1 MRPPPPVSE
10 PCCSEMLT
18 PNAFP
23 TSAGIFRGLT
33 MCQELPATA
42 QCDWEISG
50 QARAVPH
57 QDSSQTAVLVPVPEA
72 WPCPDPDAPPSCG
85 VWEGSCC
92 HGPSIW
98 CVGVAHCV
106 YPLPWAPSTEHAAP
120 LHEAALLSFRKEQE
134 PHVDLS
140 PPPGPPLAG
149 PVLAP
154 RTSLKAIG
162 ITL

>member
-1 MRPPPPVSE
+1 MHFLLQQAFFEGQLCARTFLPWHNVTGKLVVRPE
-10 PCCSEMLT
+10 QLLIRT
-18 PNAFP
+18 PLKQWCWCP
-23 TSAGIFRGLT
+23 
-33 MCQELPATA
+33 
-42 QCDWEISG
+42 
-50 QARAVPH
+50 
-57 QDSSQTAVLVPVPEA
+57 SQQA
-72 WPCPDPDAPPSCG
+72 WPCPAPDAPPSCG

-98 CVGVAHCV
+98 CVRVAHCV

-120 LHEAALLSFRKEQE
+120 LHEAASLSFRKEQE
-134 PHVDLS
+134 PHLDLS

-154 RTSLKAIG
+154 CTSLKAIG